1 MLINTYYFPLPS
13 LHTLVIL
20 HLPFTLFP
28 FKWFKL
34 SVSYSTKCVGCSTG
48 YSWLCEEIAS
58 SSVLLFC
65 WNWVRSLLSKVEPVG
80 PGGVSQIILK
90 ELSNCLTAP
99 VTFSY
104 CILRLRNQ
112 AWLTDLIV
120 TRPSPCRIWTLLL
133 KCYEVSAQIRRK
145 TCASS
150 DTPFKVTQRR
160 KCSTSYRR
168 WKCHPDPSTNCWVI
182 LLLHA
187 NAWRIRPIANLLHP
201 QYQCQMFLRRWSN
214 HHQDH
219 LFVLGVSLYVTAREA
234 LTCYLS
240 TSYQIR
246 WLLRDIGVSDTP
258 SFEMSRN
265 AVISS
270 NTFAVD

>member
-1 MLINTYYFPLPS
+1 MTGLLGYIADIKPLVLINTYYFPLPS

-34 SVSYSTKCVGCSTG
+34 SVFYSTICVGCSTG

-80 PGGVSQIILK
+80 PDGVSQIILK
-90 ELSNCLTAP
+90 ELSKRLTAP

-104 CILRLRNQ
+104 YILRLRNQ

-120 TRPSPCRIWTLLL
+120 TRPSRCRIWSLLL

-145 TCASS
+145 TCAAS

-168 WKCHPDPSTNCWVI
+168 CKCHPDPSTNCWVI
-182 LLLHA
+182 LLLHP

-201 QYQCQMFLRRWSN
+201 QYQCQIFLRRWWIITKITCSC
-214 HHQDH
+214 
-219 LFVLGVSLYVTAREA
+219 LGWACTWQRVKLWPVTWARV
-234 LTCYLS
+234 
-240 TSYQIR
+240 
-246 WLLRDIGVSDTP
+246 IG
-258 SFEMSRN
+258 
-265 AVISS
+265 
-270 NTFAVD
+270 